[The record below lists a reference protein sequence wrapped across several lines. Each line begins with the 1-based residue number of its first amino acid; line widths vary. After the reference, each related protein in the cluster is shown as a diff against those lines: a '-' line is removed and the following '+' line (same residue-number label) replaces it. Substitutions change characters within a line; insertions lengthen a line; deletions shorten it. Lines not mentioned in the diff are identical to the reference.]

1 MIQDRINERS
11 PWQDIT
17 EGNKIYEPAT
27 SREFN
32 TGEWRTATPIFDKEK
47 CRQCLLCALKNG
59 DVTLHTFSELR
70 ARSASRSGTDPAL
83 AARVRAIVARE
94 LGVDEAQIRDDSH
107 IVNEL
112 GADSLSYLSL
122 LGAIDAEFGLPAP
135 VGEETR
141 CTTVAEFCDYIERN
155 IL

>member
-47 CRQCLLCALKNG
+47 CRQCLLCAPVCPDCSIPVTNG
-59 DVTLHTFSELR
+59 
-70 ARSASRSGTDPAL
+70 
-83 AARVRAIVARE
+83 VREEFDYDHCAKVCPF
-94 LGVDEAQIRDDSH
+94 
-107 IVNEL
+107 
-112 GADSLSYLSL
+112 
-122 LGAIDAEFGLPAP
+122 GAITMREGK
-135 VGEETR
+135 
-141 CTTVAEFCDYIERN
+141 
-155 IL
+155 